1 MDDIVERLRI
11 EGGLKGSY
19 DPPSLQIEAA
29 DYIEELEDEI
39 ERLLDKVYIFLDT
52 LTEIAINKDDQISAQ
67 IAIDVL
73 GYDPD
78 EDDDD

>member
-11 EGGLKGSY
+11 QGSLKGSY

-29 DYIEELEDEI
+29 DYIDELEDEI
-39 ERLLDKVYIFLDT
+39 ERLLDKVHIFLDT
-52 LTEIAINKDDQISAQ
+52 LTDIARNEDEWHSAQ
-67 IAIDVL
+67 LAIDVL
-73 GYDPD
+73 GYDPN